1 MFRITYDQCVWQ
13 SKPVCS
19 CRFHMLF
26 VDDRPHRGRKVFFLK
41 VYCIVYICVWLC
53 VYACRYERWELPN
66 VDAGNPAFV
75 LWKNSKCSRAIA
87 KPSLQPQVGKR
98 FMMGMEIIACLFK
111 HLNTYAYTP
120 LQSAST
126 NSNNLK

>member
-1 MFRITYDQCVWQ
+1 MISVCGRVSQ
-13 SKPVCS
+13 SALVAFTCS
-19 CRFHMLF
+19 LWMIGHIVGEKF
-26 VDDRPHRGRKVFFLK
+26 FFLK